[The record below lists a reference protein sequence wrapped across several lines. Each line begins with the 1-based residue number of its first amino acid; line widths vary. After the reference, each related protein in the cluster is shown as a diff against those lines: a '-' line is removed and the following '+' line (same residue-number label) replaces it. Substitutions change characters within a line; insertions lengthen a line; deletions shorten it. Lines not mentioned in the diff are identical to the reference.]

1 MSILES
7 PRPSRLPYPEH
18 PVPELLARSA
28 RLWPDA
34 IALVD
39 GATDAEYTFARL
51 HQAVRGVARAL
62 QDEGIA
68 KGDRVAIVA
77 PNSPEWVVVFQGAL
91 LAGATVTTLNPLYK
105 QREIRHQFDDSE
117 PKIVFASSVTEE
129 AVQGVWE
136 SEDGFHLIA
145 DTWSMADAAAGDPD
159 PVDIDPHTDLAV
171 LPYSSGTTGPPKGV
185 MLTHFNL
192 VANTH
197 QILGSGLVDR
207 YSTMIDFLP
216 FFHIYGMSVLMNTG
230 LAAGAT
236 QVVMGSFDPGR
247 FLQLIA
253 ERRATNL
260 FVVPPAMVALAHL
273 GQDVPADLSSVRFV
287 MSGAAPLP
295 AETAATVAERYDV
308 EVIQGYG
315 MTEASPVTHVSIIG
329 RDKAGTVGPPV
340 ADTRQKVIDPETGDE
355 VAIGE
360 VGELLVEGPQVM
372 VGYLGRDDATEES
385 ILIEEDPTGEHP
397 WSGRWLRT
405 GDIVTM
411 DDEGYVT
418 IHDRAKEM
426 IKYRGY
432 QIAPAEIE
440 AVLVEHP
447 DIADAAVSSK
457 ASDDGSAD
465 ELPVAFV
472 VARDEADLTAE
483 MVQAHVEERVAP
495 YKKVREV
502 RFVDAIPK
510 NPSGKILRRE
520 LKDTLAIN

>member
-1 MSILES
+1 MPILES

-39 GATDAEYTFARL
+39 GASDAEYTFARL
-51 HQAVRGVARAL
+51 HEGVRGMARAL
-62 QDEGIA
+62 QDEGVA

-105 QREIRHQFDDSE
+105 TREIRHQFEDSG
-117 PKIVFASSVTEE
+117 PKVVFASRETEE
-129 AVQGVWE
+129 AVRSVWDGDE
-136 SEDGFHLIA
+136 GFHLVSDAWTVA
-145 DTWSMADAAAGDPD
+145 DGAQGDPD
-159 PVDIDPHTDLAV
+159 PVSIDPHTDLAV

-197 QILGSGLVDR
+197 QILGSGLIDR

-236 QVVMGSFDPGR
+236 QVVMGAFDPGR

-253 ERRATNL
+253 QRRATNL

-295 AETAATVAERYDV
+295 AEIASTVADRYDV

-329 RDKAGTVGPPV
+329 RDKPGTVGPPV
-340 ADTRQKVIDPETGDE
+340 ADTRQKVVDSVTGDE
-355 VAIGE
+355 LALGK

-372 VGYLGRDDATEES
+372 TGYFGRDDATDES
-385 ILIEEDPTGEHP
+385 ILVDEAPDGDHP

-405 GDIVTM
+405 GDVVTM

-432 QIAPAEIE
+432 QIAPAELE

-447 DIADAAVSSK
+447 DITDAAVSSK
-457 ASDDGSAD
+457 PSDDGSSD

-472 VARDEADLTAE
+472 VAAEGADLSAE

-495 YKKVREV
+495 YKKVRGV
-502 RFVDAIPK
+502 LFVETIPK
-510 NPSGKILRRE
+510 NASGKILRRE
-520 LKDTLAIN
+520 LKETLR

>member
-1 MSILES
+1 MPILES
-7 PRPSRLPYPEH
+7 PRPTRLPYPEH
-18 PVPELLARSA
+18 SVPELLARSA
-28 RLWPDA
+28 RLWPAA

-39 GATDAEYTFARL
+39 GATDAEYTFERL
-51 HQAVRGVARAL
+51 HQAVRGMARTL
-62 QDEGIA
+62 QDEGIE
-68 KGDRVAIVA
+68 KGDRLAIVA
-77 PNSPEWVVVFQGAL
+77 PNSPEWIVVFQGAL

-105 QREIRHQFDDSE
+105 QREIRHQFDDSG
-117 PKIVFASSVTEE
+117 PKIVFASRETEE
-129 AVQGVWE
+129 AVRAVWDGD
-136 SEDGFHLIA
+136 DGFHLTGEA
-145 DTWSMADAAAGDPD
+145 WSMADGAAGEPD
-159 PVDIDPHTDLAV
+159 PVSIDPHVDLAV

-197 QILGSGLVDR
+197 QILGSGLIDR

-236 QVVMGSFDPGR
+236 QVVMGAFDPGR

-253 ERRATNL
+253 QRRATNL

-295 AETAATVAERYDV
+295 SEVAATVADRYDV

-315 MTEASPVTHVSIIG
+315 MTEASPVTHVSIVG
-329 RDKAGTVGPPV
+329 RDKQGTVGPPV
-340 ADTRQKVIDPETGDE
+340 ADTRQKVVDPETGAE
-355 VAIGE
+355 VPIGE
-360 VGELLVEGPQVM
+360 IGELLVEGPQVM
-372 VGYLGRDDATEES
+372 RGYFGRDDATEES
-385 ILIEEDPTGEHP
+385 VLVEPDPEGEHP

-447 DIADAAVSSK
+447 DITDAAVSSK
-457 ASDDGSAD
+457 ASDDGSSD
-465 ELPVAFV
+465 ELAVAFV
-472 VARDEADLTAE
+472 VVADGADLTAE

-502 RFVDAIPK
+502 RFVGTIPK
-510 NPSGKILRRE
+510 NASGKILRRD
-520 LKDTLAIN
+520 LKDTLAD

>member
-1 MSILES
+1 
-7 PRPSRLPYPEH
+7 
-18 PVPELLARSA
+18 
-28 RLWPDA
+28 
-34 IALVD
+34 
-39 GATDAEYTFARL
+39 
-51 HQAVRGVARAL
+51 
-62 QDEGIA
+62 
-68 KGDRVAIVA
+68 
-77 PNSPEWVVVFQGAL
+77 
-91 LAGATVTTLNPLYK
+91 
-105 QREIRHQFDDSE
+105 
-117 PKIVFASSVTEE
+117 
-129 AVQGVWE
+129 
-136 SEDGFHLIA
+136 
-145 DTWSMADAAAGDPD
+145 MADEAGGDPD
-159 PVDIDPHTDLAV
+159 PVEIDPHEDLAV

-236 QVVMGSFDPGR
+236 QVVMGAFEPGR

-253 ERRATNL
+253 ERKATNL

-295 AETAATVAERYDV
+295 SEIASTVADRYDV

-340 ADTRQKVIDPETGDE
+340 ADTRQKVVDPESGEE
-355 VAIGE
+355 VARGE

-372 VGYLGRDDATEES
+372 RGYFGRDDATDET
-385 ILIEEDPTGEHP
+385 IQVEDGSAGDDVPAKPEREATRPKGELP

-440 AVLVEHP
+440 AVLAEHP
-447 DIADAAVSSK
+447 DITDAAVSAKPSE
-457 ASDDGSAD
+457 DGSSD
-465 ELPVAFV
+465 ELAVAFV
-472 VARDEADLTAE
+472 VADGEAELTAE

-495 YKKVREV
+495 YKKIREV
-502 RFVDAIPK
+502 RFVDEIPK
-510 NPSGKILRRE
+510 NASGKILRRQ
-520 LKDTLAIN
+520 LKDTLS

>member
-1 MSILES
+1 MPILDS

-18 PVPELLARSA
+18 PVPDLLARSA

-34 IALVD
+34 VALVD

-51 HQAVRGVARAL
+51 HGAVRGMARAL
-62 QDEGIA
+62 QDEGIG

-77 PNSPEWVVVFQGAL
+77 PNSPEWVVAFQGAL
-91 LAGATVTTLNPLYK
+91 LAGATVTTLNPLYRP
-105 QREIRHQFDDSE
+105 REIRHQFDDSG
-117 PKIVFASSVTEE
+117 PKVVFASGVTEE
-129 AVQGVWE
+129 AVRSVWE
-136 SEDGFHLIA
+136 GDDGLHLTA
-145 DTWSMADAAAGDPD
+145 DAWSMADGAGGDPE
-159 PVDIDPHTDLAV
+159 PVDIDPRRDLAV

-197 QILGSGLVDR
+197 QMLGSGLVDR

-236 QVVMGSFDPGR
+236 QVVMGAFDPGR

-295 AETAATVAERYDV
+295 AEIAATVADRYDV
-308 EVIQGYG
+308 EVVQGYG
-315 MTEASPVTHVSIIG
+315 MTEASPVTHVSILG

-340 ADTRQKVIDPETGDE
+340 ADTRQKVVDPGTGDE
-355 VAIGE
+355 VSLGE

-372 VGYLGRDDATEES
+372 QGYFGRDDATAES
-385 ILIEEDPTGEHP
+385 ILVDRSEADAGAHP

-432 QIAPAEIE
+432 QIAPAELE
-440 AVLVEHP
+440 GVLVEHP

-457 ASDDGSAD
+457 PSDDGSSD
-465 ELPVAFV
+465 ELAVAFV
-472 VARDEADLTAE
+472 VAREGTDLTAE
-483 MVQAHVEERVAP
+483 MVKAHVEERVAP
-495 YKKVREV
+495 YKKIREV
-502 RFVDAIPK
+502 RFVEAIPK
-510 NPSGKILRRE
+510 NASGKILRRE
-520 LKDTLAIN
+520 LKETLR

>member
-1 MSILES
+1 MPILES

-18 PVPELLARSA
+18 SVTDLLARSA
-28 RLWPDA
+28 SLWPEA

-39 GATDAEYTFARL
+39 GATDAEYSFARL
-51 HQAVRGVARAL
+51 HEGVRGMARAL
-62 QDEGIA
+62 QNQGVE

-77 PNSPEWVVVFQGAL
+77 PNSPEWVVAFQGAL

-105 QREIRHQFDDSE
+105 QREIRHQFGDSG
-117 PKIVFASSVTEE
+117 PKVVFASAETRD
-129 AVQGVWE
+129 AVGSVWE
-136 SEDGFHLIA
+136 DDERFHLTADAWTMA
-145 DTWSMADAAAGDPD
+145 DTAGGDPD
-159 PVDIDPHTDLAV
+159 PVAIDPHADLAV

-230 LAAGAT
+230 LAAGAK

-253 ERRATNL
+253 EHKATNL

-273 GQDVPADLSSVRFV
+273 PQEVPADLSSVRFV

-295 AETAATVAERYDV
+295 PEVARTVADRYDV

-329 RDKAGTVGPPV
+329 RDKSGTVGPSV
-340 ADTRQKVIDPETGDE
+340 ADTRQRVVNPESGDD

-360 VGELLVEGPQVM
+360 IGELLVEGPQVM
-372 VGYLGRDDATEES
+372 RGYFGRDDATEES
-385 ILIEEDPTGEHP
+385 ILIEEDPEGADP

-411 DDEGYVT
+411 DKEGYVT

-432 QIAPAEIE
+432 QIAPAELE

-457 ASDDGSAD
+457 ASDDGSSD
-465 ELPVAFV
+465 ELAVAFV
-472 VARDEADLTAE
+472 VVAEGADVTAE
-483 MVQAHVEERVAP
+483 QVAAHVEERVAP

-520 LKDTLAIN
+520 LKQSLI